1 MAPPQRKKY
10 LPGKKLMFPS
20 RLSNSSEESVAA
32 EPTAMGLAS
41 SSKQT
46 LFGLQTSAT
55 CKYDGN
61 GQCDL
66 GKLTYSLRVA
76 SDERLPPYARMYH
89 TDILITAFT
98 TGARSISTFQVCCGD
113 MSMLSYAVDRS
124 FPVETLEF
132 LMAYT
137 SFRQEDGCRIT
148 DFIEHLGSLIVCL
161 VYRYR
166 DRCLN
171 EKLQDDGKRSLRLLL
186 RAGTENSLAKEAWY
200 DTGLYRTW
208 LMTVFNAAAAY
219 RHVFPNPSIPSH
231 RSRAVAVP
239 GVLHLVECIIERFPN
254 EIACFWSAILQGVWK
269 HSRITRGTLRRVA
282 DVTMKLLDLGASAT
296 IELPDDMG
304 GSLAACIESGLD
316 ARENVDPR
324 DDVDP
329 YVDDVEG
336 TIGADELVE
345 FDATGRLNGV
355 DWKKRVESIKRL
367 KEKVLGYSSVDLQ
380 DVIDASLRS
389 T

>member
-1 MAPPQRKKY
+1 
-10 LPGKKLMFPS
+10 
-20 RLSNSSEESVAA
+20 ETVAA
-32 EPTAMGLAS
+32 EPTAMEFAS
-41 SSKQT
+41 SSSQA
-46 LFGLQTSAT
+46 LCGQQTSAA
-55 CKYDGN
+55 CKYAEDGECN
-61 GQCDL
+61 L

-76 SDERLPPYARMYH
+76 SNVLLPAYPRMH
-89 TDILITAFT
+89 HSNILITAFT

-113 MSMLSYAVDRS
+113 MSMLSFAVDHS
-124 FPVETLEF
+124 FPVEALEF

-148 DFIEHLGSLIVCL
+148 DFIEHLGSLIVCS

-171 EKLQDDGKRSLRLLL
+171 EGLQEDGKRSLRLLL

-219 RHVFPNPSIPSH
+219 SHVFPNPSIPSH
-231 RSRAVAVP
+231 RSRTAAVP

-269 HSRITRGTLRRVA
+269 HSRIRKGTLRRVT
-282 DVTMKLLDLGASAT
+282 DVTLKLLDLGASAMV
-296 IELPDDMG
+296 ELPDDMG
-304 GSLAACIESGLD
+304 GSLAACIESGLE
-316 ARENVDPR
+316 ARKNVDLR

-336 TIGADELVE
+336 KIGADELLE

-355 DWKKRVESIKRL
+355 DWKKRVENIKRL

-380 DVIDASLRS
+380 GVIDARLRNI
-389 T
+389 